1 MNEFSKRLR
10 RLRESRRP
18 VRSMA
23 VTSELMG
30 LSHDALRR
38 YERGEREPGL
48 TELKLIANYY
58 YVSLDDLCWDDG
70 EQEHNFKHIAKT
82 FCTCLHLEA

>member
-1 MNEFSKRLR
+1 MNEFPKRLR

-23 VTSELMG
+23 VTSELIG

-58 YVSLDDLCWDDG
+58 HVSLDDLCWDDG
-70 EQEHNFKHIAKT
+70 EQEHN
-82 FCTCLHLEA
+82 L

>member
-1 MNEFSKRLR
+1 MSEFPKRLR
-10 RLRESRRP
+10 ELRESRRP

-48 TELKLIANYY
+48 TELKLIANYTS
-58 YVSLDDLCWDDG
+58 VWTIFVGTAGNKSI
-70 EQEHNFKHIAKT
+70 NFKHIAKT
-82 FCTCLHLEA
+82 FCTCLHLEV

>member
-1 MNEFSKRLR
+1 MSEFAMRLR
-10 RLRESRRP
+10 LLRESMCP
-18 VRSMA
+18 ERSIA

-48 TELKLIANYY
+48 TVLKMIANYY
-58 YVSLDDLCWDDG
+58 DVSLDDLCWEDG
-70 EQEHNFKHIAKT
+70 ER
-82 FCTCLHLEA
+82 